1 MLVSGFVIL
10 EFFSYFVL
18 TSNCTRY
25 TNQPTNPYI
34 HQMMTFN
41 TPLLCG
47 DEISTG
53 LDTASTVD
61 ILRILSYLGRL
72 LNRVT
77 VVSLLQPSPEAVSL
91 FDEIILLSAG
101 GHVIYTGPAG
111 EAVGY
116 FRDMGYVQPDGMDDA
131 DYLLAV
137 ASSDRKHLFRPDLV
151 GEEREK
157 EKENVNEDGSTEK
170 EKEEEKE
177 EVAPSS
183 IPAKNAF
190 TTNAQQTKPDTPESF
205 AEKFQQSKD
214 GLKIAAR
221 QQQPWKHDWSK
232 GDIGTTTNGEPYD
245 IESFKQKY
253 QNSFMTSVWLNMK
266 RSFIL
271 WTRDRTYIRASAI
284 KNVSGA
290 VVDLF
295 ATCRSIPRL
304 KHLCINFDNC
314 YPPLNRLPWGCRLER

>member
-1 MLVSGFVIL
+1 
-10 EFFSYFVL
+10 
-18 TSNCTRY
+18 
-25 TNQPTNPYI
+25 
-34 HQMMTFN
+34 MMTFN

-116 FRDMGYVQPDGMDDA
+116 FRDLGYVQPDGMDDA
-131 DYLLAV
+131 DFLLAV
-137 ASSDRKHLFRPDLV
+137 ASSDRKHLFRPDLIA
-151 GEEREK
+151 EEREN
-157 EKENVNEDGSTEK
+157 EREEDGNDDGDQKNEQ
-170 EKEEEKE
+170 EE
-177 EVAPSS
+177 
-183 IPAKNAF
+183 PAKNGS
-190 TTNAQQTKPDTPESF
+190 TTNDQPKKPHTPESF
-205 AEKFQQSKD
+205 AEIFQQSKD
-214 GLKIAAR
+214 GLKIADR
-221 QQQPWKHDWSK
+221 QQQPWKYDWSK
-232 GDIGTTTNGEPYD
+232 GDIGRTANGEPYD

-253 QNSFMTSVWLNMK
+253 QNSFIMSVWLNMK

-284 KNVSGA
+284 KNVSIALHTYFLVLHVGMS
-290 VVDLF
+290 L
-295 ATCRSIPRL
+295 CSIS
-304 KHLCINFDNC
+304 
-314 YPPLNRLPWGCRLER
+314 